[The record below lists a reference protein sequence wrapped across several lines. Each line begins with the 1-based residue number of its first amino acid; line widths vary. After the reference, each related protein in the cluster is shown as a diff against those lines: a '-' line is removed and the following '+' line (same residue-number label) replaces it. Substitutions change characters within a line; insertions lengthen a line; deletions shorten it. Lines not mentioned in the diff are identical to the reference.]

1 MKNQTIERPISP
13 WTVSTRCRMLLWEWC
28 WCFFCSWT
36 PKPFNGWRLFWLK
49 AFGCSIKGRAFVH
62 ARARISI
69 PWHVEL
75 EEGACVGDR
84 ANLYALNRIYLKSG
98 CLVAQE
104 SYLCTGDHDLTKPG
118 KPLKTA
124 PITIGRHAFIGARA
138 FVLPGVAVGDNAI
151 VGAAAVVTS
160 DVGDGV
166 CVVGNPAKPVR
177 AKD

>member
-1 MKNQTIERPISP
+1 M
-13 WTVSTRCRMLLWEWC
+13 
-28 WCFFCSWT
+28 
-36 PKPFNGWRLFWLK
+36 
-49 AFGCSIKGRAFVH
+49 H